1 MTYLSGKA
9 YKKGNYTRYLFF
21 VIVFL
26 VVIFFWPFIKQHT
39 YSVIEP
45 AVIEYSESKQSFG
58 FLPEFFRNYIISHK
72 TLAERQRVLEIEI
85 ERLENELADKDA
97 KLRELAPTEDTSPS
111 SGSRV
116 VSPLVLYPLMQDVT
130 RLYSTLVLSKGFKDG
145 VTVGATVY
153 LRGNQAVCMIR
164 EVYNSSSLCGLLSAS
179 GNTLEGVTSSSS
191 ITLTL
196 VGRGGYFLSNI
207 ARDTPIYVGEK
218 VYLRSDPKMVVGVI
232 KQIANN
238 NQDTSW
244 HAFVEG
250 VYNPLTSSIFYVR
263 P

>member
-1 MTYLSGKA
+1 
-9 YKKGNYTRYLFF
+9 
-21 VIVFL
+21 
-26 VVIFFWPFIKQHT
+26 
-39 YSVIEP
+39 
-45 AVIEYSESKQSFG
+45 
-58 FLPEFFRNYIISHK
+58 
-72 TLAERQRVLEIEI
+72 
-85 ERLENELADKDA
+85 
-97 KLRELAPTEDTSPS
+97 
-111 SGSRV
+111 
-116 VSPLVLYPLMQDVT
+116 MQDVT

>member
-85 ERLENELADKDA
+85 ERLENELAGQH
-97 KLRELAPTEDTSPS
+97 PTYY
-111 SGSRV
+111 RQRN
-116 VSPLVLYPLMQDVT
+116 Y
-130 RLYSTLVLSKGFKDG
+130 
-145 VTVGATVY
+145 
-153 LRGNQAVCMIR
+153 
-164 EVYNSSSLCGLLSAS
+164 
-179 GNTLEGVTSSSS
+179 
-191 ITLTL
+191 
-196 VGRGGYFLSNI
+196 
-207 ARDTPIYVGEK
+207 
-218 VYLRSDPKMVVGVI
+218 
-232 KQIANN
+232 
-238 NQDTSW
+238 
-244 HAFVEG
+244 
-250 VYNPLTSSIFYVR
+250 
-263 P
+263 